1 MRDVGATVSRWV
13 SDVRP
18 VALARVIGM
27 RGLGAAPVGE
37 LLAVRDDGEL
47 AGSLLHGV
55 LDEPVRAAAKDVLD
69 RGGATVVDAPISEP
83 TALGAGL
90 ACSGHAQVLVHRVG
104 PVEEAF
110 AAALTAGEP
119 VALVTGGTA
128 GDGAG
133 VGMGPG
139 VAAVLADRV
148 EGDADPAAV
157 ARARAL
163 LERGVTAADE
173 GPPRVDAYV
182 PPPQVLV
189 VGGGVLA
196 GALDAQAGLLG
207 WPCRATADLAEAA
220 AAVEAFGPGDVLV
233 LLDHDPAAD
242 AVLAAGL
249 RTGRGFLGALG
260 SRHTQAARRQRL
272 LDAGFGEADL
282 GRIHGPVG
290 LDLGARTPAGT
301 AVSIVAEV
309 LAVRAGRDPAAL
321 GAVSGPIH

>member
-1 MRDVGATVSRWV
+1 MREVGATVSEWV
-13 SDVRP
+13 AVRP

-37 LLAVRDDGEL
+37 VLAVRDDGQV
-47 AGSLLHGV
+47 AGELLHGV
-55 LDEPVRAAAKDVLD
+55 LDEPVRAAAREVLD
-69 RGGATVVDAPISEP
+69 PGGAAMTVLDAPISEP

-90 ACSGHAQVLVHRVG
+90 ACSGQARVLVHRVG
-104 PVEEAF
+104 PVEQAF
-110 AAALTAGEP
+110 AAALTDGEP
-119 VALVTGGTA
+119 VALVT
-128 GDGAG
+128 DDRR
-133 VGMGPG
+133 
-139 VAAVLADRV
+139 VAAVLGGDHPRV
-148 EGDADPAAV
+148 VGDADPAAV
-157 ARARAL
+157 ARARGL
-163 LERGVTAADE
+163 LDRGVTAADE

-182 PPPQVLV
+182 PPPHMLV
-189 VGGGVLA
+189 VGGGALA
-196 GALDAQAGLLG
+196 AALDAQCALLG
-207 WPCRATADLAEAA
+207 WPCRATTDLDEAT
-220 AAVEAFGPGDVLV
+220 AAVTAFGPGDVLV

-272 LDAGFGEADL
+272 TEAGFGPEDL
-282 GRIHGPVG
+282 ARVHGPVG

-309 LAVRAGRDPAAL
+309 LAVRSGRNPAAL